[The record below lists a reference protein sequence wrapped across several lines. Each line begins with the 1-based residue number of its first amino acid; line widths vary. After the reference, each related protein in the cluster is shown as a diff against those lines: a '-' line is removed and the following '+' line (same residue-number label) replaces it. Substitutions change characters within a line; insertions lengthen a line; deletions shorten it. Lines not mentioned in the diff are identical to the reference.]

1 MPLGFLLLLAPLL
14 SLPLPAFGQTYPD
27 RPINLYVGYAAGA
40 STDITA
46 RALARGME
54 KLLGVA
60 VVVENKPGGSAAV
73 AAGLVANKK
82 PDGYTLGVISTGA
95 ITMRPH
101 LYKLPYD
108 ALKDF
113 TPLAQ
118 YSRYIGAL
126 TVRSDSPFKT
136 IDDFIAY
143 ARTNPGMSYSS
154 PGMYAQQHLAT
165 ELFRQCKN
173 LDFKHI
179 PTKGGSEAAAL
190 LVGRHV
196 DFTAGAGVHMQFV
209 KQGMFRMLA
218 LYNTDKRDPNF
229 PEIPTLKEIGCDDAP
244 ALGYLIVAP
253 KDLPDPV
260 YRKLSDAIRRVL
272 ESPEFQKTL
281 EGFEIPYDY
290 KDRRQLEKD
299 LVEDYHLYK
308 TFLDKMGAKAE
319 KE

>member
-1 MPLGFLLLLAPLL
+1 MPIRARLVLAFIFTFPLAA
-14 SLPLPAFGQTYPD
+14 SGQTFPD

-46 RALARGME
+46 RALGRGLE
-54 KLLGVA
+54 KLLGVS

-73 AAGLVANKK
+73 AAGQVANRK

-95 ITMRPH
+95 VTTRPH

-113 TPLAQ
+113 TLIAQ

-143 ARTNPGMSYSS
+143 ARANPGLPYSS
-154 PGMYAQQHLAT
+154 PGMYTQQHLAT
-165 ELFRQCKN
+165 ELFRQCKG
-173 LDFKHI
+173 LDFKHV

-190 LVGRHV
+190 LIGKHV
-196 DFTAGAGVHMQFV
+196 DFTAGAGLHMQFV
-209 KQGMFRMLA
+209 KQGVFRMLA

-229 PEIPTLKEIGCDDAP
+229 PEVPTLKELGCDDAP
-244 ALGYLIVAP
+244 ALGYLIVGP
-253 KDLPDPV
+253 KDLPDPI
-260 YRKLSDAIRRVL
+260 YKKTERIRPQGHRGARFS
-272 ESPEFQKTL
+272 EDSGEFRDSVRLQRPAPTG
-281 EGFEIPYDY
+281 EGP
-290 KDRRQLEKD
+290 
-299 LVEDYHLYK
+299 
-308 TFLDKMGAKAE
+308 GG
-319 KE
+319 

>member
-1 MPLGFLLLLAPLL
+1 MPIIVRLVLAFTLSIPLAA
-14 SLPLPAFGQTYPD
+14 SGQAYPD

-40 STDITA
+40 STDLTA
-46 RALARGME
+46 RALARGLE

-73 AAGLVANKK
+73 AAGQVANKK

-95 ITMRPH
+95 ITARPH

-113 TPLAQ
+113 TLLAQ

-126 TVRSDSPFKT
+126 TVRNDSPFKT
-136 IDDFIAY
+136 IDDFIVY
-143 ARTNPGMSYSS
+143 ARANPGVSYSS
-154 PGMYAQQHLAT
+154 PGMYTQQHLAT

-173 LDFKHI
+173 LDFKHL

-190 LVGRHV
+190 LVGKHV

-209 KQGMFRMLA
+209 KQGMFRMLV
-218 LYNTDKRDPNF
+218 LYNTDRRDPNF
-229 PEIPTLKEIGCDDAP
+229 PEIPTLKELGCDDAP

-260 YRKLSDAIRRVL
+260 YRKLGEAIRKVV
-272 ESPEFQKTL
+272 ETPEFQKTL
-281 EGFEIPYDY
+281 ESFEIPYDY

-299 LVEDYHLYK
+299 LVNEYNFYK
-308 TFLDKMGAKAE
+308 VFLDKMGAKAE
-319 KE
+319 GE